1 MGQKSWLCAKEVG
14 KTWALCMKIN
24 FMQVSRQISL
34 MAYSIPLENYFP
46 CKRLK
51 KRSFAYRLAVGCIIM
66 LCQAKCLLVS
76 YASSI
81 YAKKQLSFTKFI
93 DKLAN

>member
-1 MGQKSWLCAKEVG
+1 MLGNITLWQNKSA
-14 KTWALCMKIN
+14 I
-24 FMQVSRQISL
+24 R
-34 MAYSIPLENYFP
+34 PLENYFP